1 MWGSTAQISP
11 STVAHA
17 EHPPGWKVTRTSY
30 TSPGEVS
37 ACQRLRRQLRAAQQ
51 QSELM
56 RRDAAELAAS
66 LQRKAEAPA
75 TPQSQEVVPQLQ
87 RPSGKPLAPQLPRA
101 KPTGGESGHYL
112 VPRRQENLQNV
123 RPPKFYEAVQA
134 EQSPVSYEAQKVE
147 EKDRSEGPDAQRELL
162 VFEGASHLPASAAL
176 GPKVTGKALR
186 VHVRCVEFESFG
198 YTPGLF
204 ETSGFR
210 VMLHAGRA
218 PIRWIEGQPASA
230 RREMKYSRAVAS
242 DGRYS
247 ARLTCDFH
255 EDLEVQVPQGHEMLS
270 VDLWLETRSFVEQL
284 DSLLDM
290 VGLGNNLP
298 EFSHIFLGRVIA
310 NLPPEDVEAVVQS
323 YPVKVDQCEG
333 PPPKAMS
340 LGMCWA

>member
-66 LQRKAEAPA
+66 LQRKAEAPV

-87 RPSGKPLAPQLPRA
+87 RKPLAPQPPRA
-101 KPTGGESGHYL
+101 KPSGAESGHYL

-123 RPPKFYEAVQA
+123 RPPKFYEAVQV
-134 EQSPVSYEAQKVE
+134 EQSPVSYEVPKEAE
-147 EKDRSEGPDAQRELL
+147 EKDRSEGPDAQREVL
-162 VFEGASHLPASAAL
+162 VFAGASHLPASAAS

-210 VMLHAGRA
+210 VMMHAGRA
-218 PIRWIEGQPASA
+218 AIRWIEGQPASA

-255 EDLEVQVPQGHEMLS
+255 EDLEVQVPHGHEMLS

-333 PPPKAMS
+333 PRPKAMS